1 MMDNLVTI
9 LPNAASLIESMRSIG
24 YSFETAI
31 ADIIDNSISA
41 KATKIEIFERKNNGL
56 HYVQIIDNG
65 LGMTNDELI
74 EAMRLGSKNP
84 IEKRDKDDLGR
95 FGLGLKSAS
104 FSQCRVLTVVSKKNG
119 EINGYQWD
127 LDLVQKTDGFDVIRL
142 IEDDFGKFQNISEL
156 ENLESGTIVQW
167 EDFDRISDSA
177 QDLDSELGDLM
188 NKAIDH
194 IALIFHR
201 FIDDGLEISVNF
213 EPVLAKDPFLIKH
226 RGTQELKEKKVK
238 IEGETIYLYPYV
250 LPHYTKLSQEDKR
263 KSGKIN
269 EHFKSQGFYLYRN
282 KRLIV
287 WGDYLGLAKKSE
299 LGKNVRIKVDIP
311 NSLDYLWEIDVKKS
325 RANVPS
331 KIKKNLLSVISDG
344 EMASKSVNT
353 FRGKREIG
361 KIKPLWE
368 FFEER
373 DGNFHFEI
381 NRQNDHYLQFISSLD
396 ENQKR
401 LFEVFLKSLTASVP
415 YQTIYAQISD
425 GNEIH
430 NNYDDLVETLDET
443 VHILRENN
451 LVNMDT
457 WLKSLLSEEP
467 YASNKNAIEYI
478 NKELGD

>member
-1 MMDNLVTI
+1 M
-9 LPNAASLIESMRSIG
+9 
-24 YSFETAI
+24 
-31 ADIIDNSISA
+31 
-41 KATKIEIFERKNNGL
+41 
-56 HYVQIIDNG
+56 
-65 LGMTNDELI
+65 
-74 EAMRLGSKNP
+74 
-84 IEKRDKDDLGR
+84 
-95 FGLGLKSAS
+95 
-104 FSQCRVLTVVSKKNG
+104 
-119 EINGYQWD
+119 
-127 LDLVQKTDGFDVIRL
+127 
-142 IEDDFGKFQNISEL
+142 
-156 ENLESGTIVQW
+156 
-167 EDFDRISDSA
+167 
-177 QDLDSELGDLM
+177 
-188 NKAIDH
+188 
-194 IALIFHR
+194 
-201 FIDDGLEISVNF
+201 
-213 EPVLAKDPFLIKH
+213 
-226 RGTQELKEKKVK
+226 
-238 IEGETIYLYPYV
+238 
-250 LPHYTKLSQEDKR
+250 
-263 KSGKIN
+263 
-269 EHFKSQGFYLYRN
+269 
-282 KRLIV
+282 
-287 WGDYLGLAKKSE
+287 
-299 LGKNVRIKVDIP
+299 
-311 NSLDYLWEIDVKKS
+311 
-325 RANVPS
+325 PS

-353 FRGKREIG
+353 FRGKREFG

-443 VHILRENN
+443 VHIIRENN